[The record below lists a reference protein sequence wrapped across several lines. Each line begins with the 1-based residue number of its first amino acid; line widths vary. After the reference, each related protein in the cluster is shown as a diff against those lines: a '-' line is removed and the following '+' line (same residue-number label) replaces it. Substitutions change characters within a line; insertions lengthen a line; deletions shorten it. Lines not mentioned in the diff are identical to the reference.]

1 MAITGLL
8 VSDNPF
14 DILLAYSFLKK
25 KINNIYLHT
34 SNKLIT

>member
-14 DILLAYSFLKK
+14 DILWAYEFLKK
-25 KINNIYLHT
+25 K
-34 SNKLIT
+34 NKQYIFAHF